1 MLQGMSFRRKPESA
15 TTRFSARCSTTRPSC
30 RRLIGVRRLIGKAEM
45 IGVEDE
51 DDWILYV
58 PLEA

>member
-1 MLQGMSFRRKPESA
+1 MSFRRKPESA
-15 TTRFSARCSTTRPSC
+15 TTRPSC